1 VERDLKEEIMLRFS
15 KLQGTGNDFVII
27 NNLGGQFNDF
37 CVGVGEEELVRAICS
52 RRTGVGADGLILIED
67 SQVANFR
74 WRFFNAD
81 GSPAEMCG
89 NGMRCVARY
98 AYEEGLAPEK
108 MTVETDAGIVEAEVL
123 GRNVKVRLTPPKDF
137 NLNLKTEGL
146 TLHFV
151 NTGVPHAVVF
161 VDALELVEVDEV
173 GKRIR
178 FSPLFAPAGTNVNFV
193 EVRLDRIL
201 VRTYERGVEAE
212 TLACGTGA
220 VASALIAAK
229 LFNLPSPVE
238 VEVRSGER
246 LRVYFD
252 EDMREVY
259 LEGPTLWVYDGYLRE
274 ELINDAAAKAY
285 RVP

>member
-1 VERDLKEEIMLRFS
+1 MPLKFA
-15 KLQGTGNDFVII
+15 KLQGTGNDFIII

-37 CVGVGEEELVRAICS
+37 CIRVKEEDLVRAICS

-67 SQVANFR
+67 SQVANFK

-89 NGMRCVARY
+89 NGMRCVARF
-98 AYEEGLAPEK
+98 AYEEGLAPERMK
-108 MTVETDAGIVEAEVL
+108 VETDVGIVEAEVL
-123 GRNVKVRLTPPKDF
+123 GRDVRVKLTPPKDF
-137 NLNLKTEGL
+137 NLNLKAEGL
-146 TLHFV
+146 TVHYV

-161 VDALELVEVDEV
+161 VDALELVDVEDV
-173 GKRIR
+173 GRRLR
-178 FSPLFAPAGTNVNFV
+178 FSPTFSPAGANVNFV

-220 VASALIAAK
+220 VASALIAAR
-229 LFNLPSPVE
+229 LFNLSSPVE

-246 LRVYFD
+246 LKVYFD
-252 EDMREVY
+252 EGMKEVY

-274 ELINDAAAKAY
+274 EIVDDAASKTY

>member
-1 VERDLKEEIMLRFS
+1 VPLKFA
-15 KLQGTGNDFVII
+15 KLQGTGNDFIII

-37 CVGVGEEELVRAICS
+37 CIRVKEEDLVRAICS

-67 SQVANFR
+67 SQVANFK

-89 NGMRCVARY
+89 NGMRCVARF
-98 AYEEGLAPEK
+98 AYEEGLAPERMK
-108 MTVETDAGIVEAEVL
+108 VETDVGIVEAEVL
-123 GRNVKVRLTPPKDF
+123 GRDVRVKLTPPKDF
-137 NLNLKTEGL
+137 NLNLKAEGL
-146 TLHFV
+146 TVHYV

-161 VDALELVEVDEV
+161 VDALELVDVEDV
-173 GKRIR
+173 GRRLR
-178 FSPLFAPAGTNVNFV
+178 FSPTFSPAGANVNFV

-220 VASALIAAK
+220 VASALIAAR
-229 LFNLPSPVE
+229 LFNLSSPVE

-246 LRVYFD
+246 LKVYFD
-252 EDMREVY
+252 EGMKEVY

-274 ELINDAAAKAY
+274 EIVDDAASKTY

>member
-1 VERDLKEEIMLRFS
+1 VERDLKEEIMLKFS

-27 NNLGGQFNDF
+27 NNLGGQFNHF
-37 CVGVGEEELVRAICS
+37 CARVREEELVRAICS

-98 AYEEGLAPEK
+98 AFEEGLAPEK

-123 GRNVKVRLTPPKDF
+123 GRSVKVKLTPPGDF
-137 NLNLKTEGL
+137 NFNLKAEGL

-161 VDALELVEVDEV
+161 VDALELVDVNGV
-173 GKRIR
+173 GRKVR
-178 FSPLFAPAGTNVNFV
+178 FSPLLAPAGANVNFV
-193 EVRLDRIL
+193 EVRLDRIS

-229 LFNLPSPVE
+229 LFGLSSPVE

-246 LRVYFD
+246 LKVYFD
-252 EDMREVY
+252 EDMKEVY